1 MVVSLGHESVNFIV
15 IIIQCC
21 SSQTLQLQS
30 SELFHNLLLRSQIF
44 RDTLL
49 LLLLLWRILPGRLL
63 LHLWYNPSYSGLLS
77 SLILEVS
84 GLSLI
89 VYLLLW
95 SCCKVFG
102 HGFKR
107 MVLLRCH
114 VSLLLLPL
122 VNIYIESHNAG
133 ALLVENLFEI
143 SELLVHGSHLHVT
156 HFNQLERT
164 IDFAG
169 DTLALN
175 NVLRA

>member
-1 MVVSLGHESVNFIV
+1 
-15 IIIQCC
+15 
-21 SSQTLQLQS
+21 
-30 SELFHNLLLRSQIF
+30 LLLRSQIF

-63 LHLWYNPSYSGLLS
+63 LHLWYNPRYSGLLS

-107 MVLLRCH
+107 MLPLRCH
-114 VSLLLLPL
+114 VFVLLLPL
-122 VNIYIESHNAG
+122 VNLYIESYNFG
-133 ALLVENLFEI
+133 ALPVENLFDS
-143 SELLVHGSHLHVT
+143 SEPLVHGSHLHVT
-156 HFNQLERT
+156 HSNQLERT

-169 DTLALN
+169 DTLAFK